1 MFIFVQVAW
10 SVHGGFIIL
19 FFSTIVYVWVF
30 SLGRYLEA
38 SPGQQEKTKVFHI
51 HVKFMEINESE
62 LVKIY
67 TQIHLERWLLCT
79 LACSKIYFTNIGIML

>member
-1 MFIFVQVAW
+1 
-10 SVHGGFIIL
+10 
-19 FFSTIVYVWVF
+19 
-30 SLGRYLEA
+30 
-38 SPGQQEKTKVFHI
+38 
-51 HVKFMEINESE
+51 MEINESE